1 MTIGII
7 GAGSFGLFLAEK
19 LNEVADVKVYSRS
32 GKGGKWNAPLD
43 AVAACDWLIPCIPLD
58 AYTSALTEL
67 KPILS
72 PQTILVDVCSVK
84 EKPIQIIKEVLPDQ
98 PLVAT
103 HPLFGPESASESLV
117 GHTVVLCPESSDKT
131 AYDAVKTLCQQL
143 QLAIVEMSA
152 LEHDKEMAV
161 VQGLTFFIAHAL
173 KDMNLHKMVL
183 ETPSFKRL
191 RHLGELEEHH
201 SQELFETIQNGN
213 QQTRD
218 VREAFLRH
226 AASINASLES

>member
-1 MTIGII
+1 MSIGII

-19 LNEVADVKVYSRS
+19 LSEVADVKVYSRS
-32 GKGGKWNAPLD
+32 GKGGKWNASLE
-43 AVAACDWLIPCIPLD
+43 AVAACDWVIPCIPLD
-58 AYTSALTEL
+58 AYTSVLTEL
-67 KPILS
+67 KPLLS

-84 EKPIQIIKEVLPDQ
+84 EKPIQAIKEVLPDQ
-98 PLVAT
+98 QLVAT

-143 QLAIVEMSA
+143 ELVIVEMSA

-213 QQTRD
+213 PQTRD